1 MTNKEAWITLV
12 CIVCIVFM
20 LVFSFDININY
31 AHCHLGH

>member
-12 CIVCIVFM
+12 CIVCIVVM
-20 LVFSFDININY
+20 LAFSFDISINY